1 MKKRFILLI
10 DFSEYSKNLIRYA
23 TDWCKQVNAE
33 LVLVHQTVVITPALT
48 DSESKQ
54 QIAHYTNSQALHK
67 LKTFVQEF
75 IPASVRVTY
84 EVTDDN
90 LQLLLNRLLAEP
102 YEHLVF
108 VGLKGAGLL
117 KKIFLG
123 TTSLQVIDSTENSIV
138 AMPKEIDS
146 FSHEKIF
153 VAVSERYPLN
163 VLELNNFLSF
173 IDSKNT
179 QITFFYL
186 AKPHE
191 ATHRVEKMLRDL
203 SKLFG
208 DRFLTDSVIYEG
220 NNRFQDIKKVI
231 NDKVDEILIVQKGSR
246 MLTDQLFR
254 KFLINELVYQGQT
267 PLVILP

>member
-1 MKKRFILLI
+1 MNKRFILLI

-23 TDWCKQVNAE
+23 TDWCKQVNTE
-33 LVLVHQTVVITPALT
+33 LVLVHRTVVIAPAMS

-54 QIAHYTNSQALHK
+54 QIAHYTNNQALQK
-67 LKTFVQEF
+67 LEALAQEL
-75 IPASVRVTY
+75 IPSTVRVTY
-84 EVTDDN
+84 EVTEDD

-102 YEHLVF
+102 FEHLVF

-123 TTSLQVIDSTENSIV
+123 TTSLQVIDGTENTIV

-153 VAVSERYPLN
+153 VAVSERHPLN

-173 IDSKNT
+173 VEPKNT
-179 QITFFYL
+179 HITFFYL

-191 ATHRVEKMLRDL
+191 ATHRAQKVLRDL
-203 SKLFG
+203 DKLFG
-208 DRFLTDSVIYEG
+208 ERFLTDSVIYEG

-231 NDKVDEILIVQKGSR
+231 NNKIDEILIVQKGSR